1 MQKTKMVQH
10 IFNYRHIGMVEFRVA
25 RAYFQEADMI
35 SLDGD
40 YPYSV
45 AFRDEPAIDKCL
57 HVANTVTTKAIA
69 KAMAPISKGNE
80 S

>member
-40 YPYSV
+40 YKHSI
-45 AFRDEPAIDKCL
+45 AFRDEPAIDKYL
-57 HVANTVTTKAIA
+57 HAANFLTTRAID
-69 KAMAPISKGNE
+69 KAMKGDL
-80 S
+80 